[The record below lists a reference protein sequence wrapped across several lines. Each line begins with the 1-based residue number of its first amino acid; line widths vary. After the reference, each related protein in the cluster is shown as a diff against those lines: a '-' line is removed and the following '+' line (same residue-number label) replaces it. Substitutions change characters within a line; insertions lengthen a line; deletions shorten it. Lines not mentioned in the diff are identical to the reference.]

1 MGNDRKEF
9 MEKILFKG
17 DLDEDLQNLNSYMK
31 TLVKGISDSQAD
43 KIMVNNL
50 ISIQNVDQDKI
61 RLAIDENN
69 LRMGNFVVSIQKE
82 FSSEIVKI
90 FQSMF
95 YNPMNKLN
103 EQNVDIGGELSNIW
117 EYINTN
123 VYQEIKIAKNSVE
136 NLKKYL
142 ESSMINDYNQD
153 KIKEYID
160 KEIKVL
166 MNNMKENKE
175 YQDIKIKEINQNF
188 QVKLNKLN
196 ELNNELNS
204 KIEKK

>member
-1 MGNDRKEF
+1 
-9 MEKILFKG
+9 
-17 DLDEDLQNLNSYMK
+17 
-31 TLVKGISDSQAD
+31 
-43 KIMVNNL
+43 
-50 ISIQNVDQDKI
+50 
-61 RLAIDENN
+61 
-69 LRMGNFVVSIQKE
+69 
-82 FSSEIVKI
+82 
-90 FQSMF
+90 MF

-123 VYQEIKIAKNSVE
+123 VYQEIKIGKNSVE

-204 KIEKK
+204 KIEKKK

>member
-43 KIMVNNL
+43 KIILNNL
-50 ISIQNVDQDKI
+50 ISNQNVDQDKI

-123 VYQEIKIAKNSVE
+123 VYQEIKIAKN
-136 NLKKYL
+136 
-142 ESSMINDYNQD
+142 
-153 KIKEYID
+153 
-160 KEIKVL
+160 
-166 MNNMKENKE
+166 
-175 YQDIKIKEINQNF
+175 
-188 QVKLNKLN
+188 
-196 ELNNELNS
+196 
-204 KIEKK
+204 

>member
-90 FQSMF
+90 F
-95 YNPMNKLN
+95 
-103 EQNVDIGGELSNIW
+103 
-117 EYINTN
+117 
-123 VYQEIKIAKNSVE
+123 
-136 NLKKYL
+136 
-142 ESSMINDYNQD
+142 
-153 KIKEYID
+153 
-160 KEIKVL
+160 
-166 MNNMKENKE
+166 
-175 YQDIKIKEINQNF
+175 
-188 QVKLNKLN
+188 
-196 ELNNELNS
+196 
-204 KIEKK
+204 